1 MVAQSSQALP
11 SKSHR
16 DHPTVSWAS
25 ESAKALFHETKL
37 LLAPMKFPRPGLRW
51 VRPEGHVFGGSKL
64 DVLGKRLLRWAIISS
79 TGWVGMVV
87 FGSVCDDCTSPTRS
101 LQHLVWQC
109 STCQQYSNY
118 PATWCAAKQNLSNL
132 LTIGILIVKWQ
143 KIDCLLPSKII
154 QTKNN
159 ISTPIEVSFSEGGTW
174 IRSPE
179 AVQQKKYPRRSP
191 RPFWGT
197 FWSRKRGNRSIWS
210 TQCSIA
216 SRSTHI
222 DTYSKTSGWFFSHLH
237 EDLLFEAFQQ
247 VPMLNKLH
255 DPPVARPASNRCV
268 SYGFKPPGDH
278 WDWRGNTS
286 IYLAL
291 LQWCGHLRFQPSWTN
306 SPTHTVQK
314 ATPRIPLPTPMHRSS
329 HSTGPKQSGNT
340 PICGRME
347 QSSVYSVDAA
357 HISLRIGWKMHQNAS
372 PSPK

>member
-64 DVLGKRLLRWAIISS
+64 DVLGKRLLRSAIISS

-87 FGSVCDDCTSPTRS
+87 FGNVCDDCTSPTRS

-255 DPPVARPASNRCV
+255 DPPVARLWHLIDVYHMALNLLVIIGIEEETPQYILLFSNDV
-268 SYGFKPPGDH
+268 DI
-278 WDWRGNTS
+278 WDSSPVEPTHQPILSKRPH
-286 IYLAL
+286 
-291 LQWCGHLRFQPSWTN
+291 QEFRFQLPCIDPAIQQDPSNLATHQFVEGWNNRLCIQWMQHT
-306 SPTHTVQK
+306 SP
-314 ATPRIPLPTPMHRSS
+314 
-329 HSTGPKQSGNT
+329 
-340 PICGRME
+340 
-347 QSSVYSVDAA
+347 
-357 HISLRIGWKMHQNAS
+357 
-372 PSPK
+372 